1 MIANEDDAREFV
13 ARRCTDQAFLT
24 LNDYVDELRAEAFE
38 QNLVSRSSLDQVW
51 TRHIADSAQLL
62 DHVSHGT
69 RSWADLGSGAGLP
82 GLVIAIMRPD
92 LKVSLIESR
101 RKRFEWLQT
110 VCVNLEL
117 RNCQVLGRRLET
129 IEDRHFDV
137 ISARAFAPLQKL
149 FALAG
154 RLADESTF
162 WILPKGKSAADELAQ
177 LPSEAQKG
185 FHVEQSV
192 SDQNAGILVGYHRA
206 LENRV

>member
-1 MIANEDDAREFV
+1 MIVNENDAREFV
-13 ARRCTDQAFLT
+13 ARRCTAQAFAV
-24 LNDYVDELRAEAFE
+24 LNSYVDDLRSEALE
-38 QNLVSRSSLDQVW
+38 QNLVSKSSLDQVW

-69 RSWADLGSGAGLP
+69 RSWVDLGSGAGLP
-82 GLVIAIMRPD
+82 GLVVAIMRPD

-110 VCVNLEL
+110 VSERLDL

-129 IEDRHFDV
+129 VDECHFDV

-149 FALAG
+149 FTLAG
-154 RLADESTF
+154 RFADESTL

-177 LPSEAQKG
+177 LPFEAQKG

-192 SDQNAGILVGYHRA
+192 TDKDAGILVGYHRA
-206 LENRV
+206 LENRA